1 MLHAGWRDRPVAA
14 ARQGQTASYQPLVP
28 LHTERY
34 FRLDAATSIF
44 LKRLLKNKT
53 AFKIVSVETRNS
65 RVFSHIACYLERKR
79 RVCFSRCGEYPAF
92 PLSLYICGARLITVL
107 TVVILCAD
115 LYWLHRELYET
126 IFFTKEYIN
135 YTAVVI

>member
-1 MLHAGWRDRPVAA
+1 MLHAGWRDSPVAA
-14 ARQGQTASYQPLVP
+14 ARQGQTASYQPLVL

-34 FRLDAATSIF
+34 FRLDAATCIF
-44 LKRLLKNKT
+44 LIRLLKNKT

-115 LYWLHRELYET
+115 LY
-126 IFFTKEYIN
+126 
-135 YTAVVI
+135 